1 MLHFF
6 FHSFPLCL
14 SFPFPSLSLFPL
26 SFLPSLSSLSWFKE
40 DMWNTLSPSLL
51 EGRPNTYTYSKSL
64 GEHVITEEAADLP
77 VAILRPSIIGAA
89 VKDPLPV
96 RREREGGDREVI
108 KAYSI
113 VHVYALK

>member
-1 MLHFF
+1 
-6 FHSFPLCL
+6 
-14 SFPFPSLSLFPL
+14 
-26 SFLPSLSSLSWFKE
+26 
-40 DMWNTLSPSLL
+40 MWNTLSPSLL

-96 RREREGGDREVI
+96 RRERGGERGHQSILYSTCICTQIKLILLIVVI
-108 KAYSI
+108 VSK
-113 VHVYALK
+113 